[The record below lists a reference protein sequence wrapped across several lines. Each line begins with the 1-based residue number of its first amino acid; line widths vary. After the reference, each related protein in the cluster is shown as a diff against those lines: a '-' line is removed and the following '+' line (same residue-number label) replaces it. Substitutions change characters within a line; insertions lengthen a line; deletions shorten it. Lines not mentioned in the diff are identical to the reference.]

1 MVTSASE
8 EHTIFDS
15 DFHLTETFS
24 QIVEYLDDPYKSIYK
39 RDSANIGSRTPFPDP
54 GWFSPDIM
62 GKHSIKQNL
71 SKEHVI
77 DAMEEYN
84 LDCILIQPSMSLH
97 LGMVHHDELAT
108 AVANAYNEWVL
119 DKIIDVDRGIY
130 GSILVAP
137 QRPKDA
143 AAEINDRKSER
154 GFVSTLIPSGGLHPP
169 LGNRR
174 YHPIYEASEHAG
186 LPVILHNAV
195 SSILTGFPVHFQGF
209 TRELT
214 CHATLHPMQH
224 MSHLSDMI
232 VQGIPVRYP
241 DLQIVIQEGGVGW
254 IPFMMRR
261 LDNEYLNHRS
271 DAPMLEEMP
280 SDYIRR
286 QFYFTTQPFEGQQEP
301 DYVKY
306 MIDLI
311 GVDNILF
318 STDYPHF
325 DFDNTEA
332 IMNRLSQLPPEDQKN
347 IMGSTAMDLF
357 NINHEI

>member
-1 MVTSASE
+1 
-8 EHTIFDS
+8 
-15 DFHLTETFS
+15 
-24 QIVEYLDDPYKSIYK
+24 
-39 RDSANIGSRTPFPDP
+39 
-54 GWFSPDIM
+54 
-62 GKHSIKQNL
+62 
-71 SKEHVI
+71 
-77 DAMEEYN
+77 
-84 LDCILIQPSMSLH
+84 
-97 LGMVHHDELAT
+97 
-108 AVANAYNEWVL
+108 
-119 DKIIDVDRGIY
+119 
-130 GSILVAP
+130 
-137 QRPKDA
+137 
-143 AAEINDRKSER
+143 
-154 GFVSTLIPSGGLHPP
+154 
-169 LGNRR
+169 
-174 YHPIYEASEHAG
+174 
-186 LPVILHNAV
+186 
-195 SSILTGFPVHFQGF
+195 
-209 TRELT
+209 
-214 CHATLHPMQH
+214 MQH

-232 VQGIPVRYP
+232 VQGIPVRHP